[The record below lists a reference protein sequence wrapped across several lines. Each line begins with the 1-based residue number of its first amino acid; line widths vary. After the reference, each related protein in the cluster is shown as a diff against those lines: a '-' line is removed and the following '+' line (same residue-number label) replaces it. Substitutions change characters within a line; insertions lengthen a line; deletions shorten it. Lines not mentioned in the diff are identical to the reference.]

1 MTFIESRRT
10 AQRVWDPFVR
20 VFHWTLVSC
29 VVLNQFLLEGG
40 KGPHRWTGYAAIVLI
55 CARLVWGFVGS
66 AHARFASF
74 APTPSRIRAHVRA
87 LVKGQVPAY
96 VGHSPLG
103 ALMMLALVA
112 LVIALAAT
120 GWLQTTDAFWGDE
133 VLQDTHEAIANV
145 LLLAAGVHGIAAIVF
160 GRLERV
166 RLVKAMI
173 TGVKQSY

>member
-1 MTFIESRRT
+1 MESRGP

-20 VFHWTLVSC
+20 VFHWALVSC
-29 VVLNQFLLEGG
+29 VVLNQFVFEGG
-40 KGPHRWTGYAAIVLI
+40 EGPHRWAGYVATALI

-74 APTPSRIRAHVRA
+74 APTPSRVREHVRA
-87 LVKGQVPAY
+87 LRRGEVPVY

-103 ALMMLALVA
+103 ALMMLTMVL
-112 LVIALAAT
+112 LVIALGAT

-133 VLQDTHEAIANV
+133 ALQDTHEAIAKV
-145 LLLAAGVHGIAAIVF
+145 LLLAAGLHGAAAIVL

-166 RLVKAMI
+166 RLVKAMV
-173 TGVKQSY
+173 TGVKQYY

>member
-1 MTFIESRRT
+1 MIESTAR

-20 VFHWTLVSC
+20 VFHWALVGC
-29 VVLNQFLLEGG
+29 VFLNQFLLEGG
-40 KGPHRWTGYAAIVLI
+40 EAPHRWTGYAALVLI
-55 CARLVWGFVGS
+55 SGRLVWGFVGS

-74 APTPSRIRAHVRA
+74 APTPARVGGHVSGLLR
-87 LVKGQVPAY
+87 GRVPTY

-103 ALMMLALVA
+103 AVMMLALVL
-112 LVIALAAT
+112 LVIALGAT

-133 VLQDTHEAIANV
+133 SLQKTHETLANV
-145 LLLAAGVHGIAAIVF
+145 LLLAAGMHGLAAIVI

-166 RLVKAMI
+166 RLIKAMI